1 MAEFCK
7 AKITWGGKE
16 VKVYESS
23 EPGES
28 AELIDDTNLNSDTK
42 EYVVSDLHDSDEFTM
57 QVPESDA
64 AKFVVGEKKEM
75 VITYTNQTGKAPVT
89 FTAVCSKKGNL
100 ALKRGDRLIRE
111 ITLKKSGGGVGEVV
125 GNS

>member
-28 AELIDDTNLNSDTK
+28 AELIDDTNLQRS
-42 EYVVSDLHDSDEFTM
+42 
-57 QVPESDA
+57 A
-64 AKFVVGEKKEM
+64 
-75 VITYTNQTGKAPVT
+75 
-89 FTAVCSKKGNL
+89 

>member
-42 EYVVSDLHDSDEFTM
+42 EYVASDLHDSDEFTM

-64 AKFVVGEKKEM
+64 ANFVVGD
-75 VITYTNQTGKAPVT
+75 
-89 FTAVCSKKGNL
+89 KKGNL

>member
-1 MAEFCK
+1 
-7 AKITWGGKE
+7 
-16 VKVYESS
+16 
-23 EPGES
+23 
-28 AELIDDTNLNSDTK
+28 
-42 EYVVSDLHDSDEFTM
+42 M

-64 AKFVVGEKKEM
+64 ANFVVGEKKEM
-75 VITYTNQTGKAPVT
+75 VITYTNQTDKAPVT

>member
-42 EYVVSDLHDSDEFTM
+42 EYVASDLHDSDEFTM

-64 AKFVVGEKKEM
+64 ANFVVGEKKEM
-75 VITYTNQTGKAPVT
+75 VITYTNQTDKAPVT

-100 ALKRGDRLIRE
+100 AATGSFAKLRSKRAAAE
-111 ITLKKSGGGVGEVV
+111 SAKWSVTL
-125 GNS
+125 NS